1 MIDHKLPSLL
11 RKILASRLNLLR
23 LFIFLTIILLSS
35 SSLISGQIK
44 ANVHVIID
52 KLPIDKQE
60 KMKNFQN
67 VVKDYI
73 ENVAWFEED
82 DFVPVEVT
90 LQMFLT
96 DIPSN
101 VEDRYKCEFLMSSSD
116 VQYFDKRVRFPYQP
130 GEPLVYNEQVIDPL
144 TGVIDFYVNMILGNE
159 FDKESFL
166 GGDFYY
172 KRARSTAALGKFV
185 RTEFIRGWTEREELI
200 QRVFDEPFMTFRKM
214 KDYYFYGLYI
224 IEESIQEARKHVKT
238 ALNMIE
244 TVMKKQSDL
253 EEPKQFLNAHYLE
266 FLQIFKDDKEKNEV
280 FKKLKELDPEHKELY
295 EEHISES

>member
-1 MIDHKLPSLL
+1 MKENKLSNLLKKIPPSYVSLL
-11 RKILASRLNLLR
+11 Q
-23 LFIFLTIILLSS
+23 LFAFMSTILLSFS
-35 SSLISGQIK
+35 ILIGGQLK
-44 ANVHVIID
+44 ADVNVIID

-60 KMKNFQN
+60 KMQDFHK

-73 ENVAWFEED
+73 ENAVWLEED
-82 DFVPVEVT
+82 DLGPIEIT

-101 VEDRYKCEFLMSSSD
+101 IEDRYKCEFLISSSD
-116 VQYFDKRVRFPYQP
+116 VQYFDKRVRFPYHP
-130 GEPLVYNEQVIDPL
+130 GDPLVYNEQAIDPL

-159 FDKESFL
+159 FDKESYL

-172 KRARSTAALGKFV
+172 KRAQSIAALGKFV

-200 QRVFDEPFMTFRKM
+200 QRVFNEPFATFRKM
-214 KDYYFYGLYI
+214 KDFYFYGLYI
-224 IEESIQEARKHVKT
+224 RKENIQEARKHIKT
-238 ALNMIE
+238 ALDMIE
-244 TVMKKQSDL
+244 TVMKEQSAL

-266 FLQIFKDDKEKNEV
+266 FLEIFKDDKAKSEV